1 MNGVSKKKNKFLML
15 LKNDFLASA
24 RVISLFY
31 IALALLFALFG
42 ICTAVAR
49 MDSLSIETL
58 DKVSTVHTAT
68 IAISM
73 LVSFLLIFVTF
84 FFVVYDFFKSL
95 FGQQGYL
102 SFTLPVSS
110 NQLLGSKVIIYGG
123 WLVVSYA
130 VFMFTVYFMGTYT
143 IDNVIGQDK
152 ISMVESLMLLLGDFP
167 SITQLIAYAVY
178 VSVLFFVAIFSF
190 VFIVYFAI
198 SLSHVRVLQKF
209 SLIASVP
216 IFFLLAIVFFAL
228 AMKMSDIVNI
238 FMLFNEDHTIS
249 VSILREG
256 MQIKSQY
263 MMMPITP
270 IISFVIIDIGMFFAT
285 SYVMHKK
292 VNLK

>member
-1 MNGVSKKKNKFLML
+1 MTGVSKKKNKFLML

-42 ICTAVAR
+42 ICTGIAKI
-49 MDSLSIETL
+49 DSLSVEAL
-58 DKVSTVHTAT
+58 DKVSDIHTIS
-68 IAISM
+68 IAVSI
-73 LVSFLLIFVTF
+73 LVSVLLIFVTF

-110 NQLLGSKVIIYGG
+110 HQLLGSKVIVYGG
-123 WLVVSYA
+123 WLILSYL
-130 VFMFTVYFMGTYT
+130 VFIFTGGFMINYT
-143 IDNVIGQDK
+143 VDNIVGQEK

-167 SITQLIAYAVY
+167 SITQLVAYAVY
-178 VSVLFFVAIFSF
+178 LTVMCFTAIFSF
-190 VFIVYFAI
+190 VFIIYFAI
-198 SLSHVRVLQKF
+198 SLAHVRVLQKF
-209 SLIASVP
+209 SLLASIP
-216 IFFLLAIVFFAL
+216 IFVVLAILFIWL
-228 AMKMSDIVNI
+228 ADKMSEVVNI
-238 FMLFNEDHTIS
+238 FMLFNDDHTIS
-249 VSILREG
+249 ISILKEG

-263 MMMPITP
+263 MIMPITP
-270 IISFVIIDIGMFFAT
+270 IISFIIIDVGMFFAT

>member
-15 LKNDFLASA
+15 LKNDFLASS

-31 IALALLFALFG
+31 IALALLYALFG
-42 ICTAVAR
+42 VCTALAKV
-49 MDSLSIETL
+49 DSLSFEAMNKL
-58 DKVSTVHTAT
+58 SNVHTAT

-110 NQLLGSKVIIYGG
+110 NQILGSKVVVYGG
-123 WLVVSYA
+123 WLFISYA
-130 VFMFTVYFMGTYT
+130 MFMFTVYFMGTYT
-143 IDNVIGQDK
+143 IDNIVGKDK
-152 ISMVESLMLLLGDFP
+152 ISMIESLMALLGDFP
-167 SITQLIAYAVY
+167 SITQLVAYIVY
-178 VSVLFFVAIFSF
+178 VTVMFFVAIFSF

-198 SLSHVRVLQKF
+198 SLAHIRQLQKY

-216 IFFLLAIVFFAL
+216 IFFVIAIVFIAI
-228 AMKMSDIVNI
+228 AAKASDILNV
-238 FMLFNEDHTIS
+238 FMLFNDDRTIS
-249 VSILREG
+249 MSILREG
-256 MQIKSQY
+256 MIINSQY
-263 MMMPITP
+263 MIMPITP
-270 IISFVIIDIGMFFAT
+270 IIVFVLLDIGMFFAT

>member
-1 MNGVSKKKNKFLML
+1 ML
-15 LKNDFLASA
+15 LKNDFLASS

-31 IALALLFALFG
+31 IALALLYALFG
-42 ICTAVAR
+42 ICTALAKV
-49 MDSLSIETL
+49 DSLSLETV
-58 DKVSTVHTAT
+58 DKLSTVHTAS

-110 NQLLGSKVIIYGG
+110 NQILGSKVIVYGG
-123 WLVVSYA
+123 WLFISYA
-130 VFMFTVYFMGTYT
+130 MFMFTVYFLGTYT
-143 IDNVIGQDK
+143 IDNIVGQEK
-152 ISMVESLMLLLGDFP
+152 ISMLESLMVLLGDFP
-167 SITQLIAYAVY
+167 SITQLVAYLVY
-178 VSVLFFVAIFSF
+178 ITVMFFVAIFSF

-198 SLSHVRVLQKF
+198 SLAHIRQLQKY

-216 IFFLLAIVFFAL
+216 IFFALAIAFIGVA
-228 AMKMSDIVNI
+228 AKASDLLNI
-238 FMLFNEDHTIS
+238 FMLFNDDHTIS
-249 VSILREG
+249 LSILREG
-256 MQIKSQY
+256 MIINSQY
-263 MMMPITP
+263 MIMPVTP
-270 IISFVIIDIGMFFAT
+270 IIVFVILDIGMFFAT

>member
-1 MNGVSKKKNKFLML
+1 MTGVSKPKNKFLKL

-42 ICTAVAR
+42 ICIAVAKI
-49 MDSLSIETL
+49 DSLSVEAM
-58 DKVSTVHTAT
+58 DKLSTVHTAS

-110 NQLLGSKVIIYGG
+110 NQLLGSKVIVYGG
-123 WLVVSYA
+123 WLVISYA

-143 IDNVIGQDK
+143 IDNVIGQEK
-152 ISMVESLMLLLGDFP
+152 ISVVESLMMMLGDFP
-167 SITQLIAYAVY
+167 SITQLVAYAVY
-178 VSVLFFVAIFSF
+178 VTVLFFVAIFSF
-190 VFIVYFAI
+190 VFIVYFAVSI
-198 SLSHVRVLQKF
+198 AHVRIFQKF

-216 IFFLLAIVFFAL
+216 IFFVLAILFVVL
-228 AMKMSDIVNI
+228 ADKMSDIVNI
-238 FMLFNEDHTIS
+238 FMLFNDDHTIS

-270 IISFVIIDIGMFFAT
+270 IISFIILDVGMFFAT